1 MAFSGRVVEVPIFMH
16 VEFRRLLKLIGLVD
30 VVFIVHVHAGRF
42 LSIHDKNETGVV
54 F

>member
-1 MAFSGRVVEVPIFMH
+1 MALSGCVVEVPIFMH
-16 VEFRRLLKLIGLVD
+16 VKLGRLLKLIGLVD
-30 VVFIVHVHAGRF
+30 VVFVVHVLAGRF